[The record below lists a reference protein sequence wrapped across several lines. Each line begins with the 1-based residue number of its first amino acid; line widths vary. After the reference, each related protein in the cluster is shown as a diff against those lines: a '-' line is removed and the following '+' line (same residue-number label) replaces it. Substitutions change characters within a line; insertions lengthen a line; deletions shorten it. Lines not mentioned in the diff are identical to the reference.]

1 MLLGPPGGG
10 KGTQAEHLHQRLG
23 LVHLASGDLFRDHI
37 NRQTELGLRA
47 RSHISRGELV
57 PDDVT
62 IGMVWERLQ
71 RPDVRQGT
79 LFDGFPRTVAQAG
92 ALDRMLLDLGSVVSG
107 VICIDVPDEELV
119 QRIAGRLVCREC
131 DATFHVSANPFN
143 SCPEHRCKGEHL
155 YRRDDDREDI
165 VRNRLATYHR
175 QTEPL
180 IAFYQQR
187 GLLLRVAGTG
197 SVEQVSGAIDRAI
210 GGSDLVSCAFDPS
223 SGQPVRSPIVDTPA
237 RNKI

>member
-1 MLLGPPGGG
+1 MHLVLLGPPGGG

-23 LVHLASGDLFRDHI
+23 LVHLASGDLFRDHL

-62 IGMVWERLQ
+62 IGMVRERLLQ
-71 RPDVRQGT
+71 PDVQAGV
-79 LFDGFPRTVAQAG
+79 LFDGFPRTVAQAE
-92 ALDRMLLDLGSVVSG
+92 ALDRMLHDLGSSLTG
-107 VICIDVPDEELV
+107 VIYIDVPDEELV
-119 QRIAGRLVCREC
+119 ARIAGRLVCREC
-131 DATFHVSANPFN
+131 DATFHVTANPFG

-165 VRNRLATYHR
+165 VRRRLATYHS

-180 IAFYQQR
+180 IEYYER
-187 GLLLRVAGTG
+187 RTLLMRVPGTG
-197 SVEQVSGAIDRAI
+197 TVAEVSSAVDRTLGAD
-210 GGSDLVSCAFDPS
+210 GVSCTFDPL
-223 SGQPVRSPIVDTPA
+223 GGHTVRSDP
-237 RNKI
+237 

>member
-1 MLLGPPGGG
+1 MHLVLLGPPGGG

-23 LVHLASGDLFRDHI
+23 LVHLASGDLFRDHL

-47 RSHISRGELV
+47 KSHIARGELV

-62 IGMVWERLQ
+62 IRMVWERL
-71 RPDVRQGT
+71 REPDAQAGA
-79 LFDGFPRTVAQAG
+79 LLDGFPRTIAQAQ
-92 ALDRMLLDLGSVVSG
+92 ALDRMLLDLGKALNG
-107 VICIDVPDEELV
+107 VIYIDVPDEELV

-131 DATFHVSANPFN
+131 EAPFHVTANPFT

-180 IAFYQQR
+180 IAFYEER
-187 GLLLRVAGTG
+187 RLLLRVPGTG
-197 SVEQVSGAIDRAI
+197 PVEQVSRAIDDAVGR
-210 GGSDLVSCAFDPS
+210 LH
-223 SGQPVRSPIVDTPA
+223 PA
-237 RNKI
+237 HAGKA